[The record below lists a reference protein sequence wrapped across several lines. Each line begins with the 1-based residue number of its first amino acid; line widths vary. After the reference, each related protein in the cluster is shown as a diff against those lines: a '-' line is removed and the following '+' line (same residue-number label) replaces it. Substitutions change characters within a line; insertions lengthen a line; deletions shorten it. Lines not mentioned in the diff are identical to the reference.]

1 MKKILYICTLYS
13 SALLQFLLLPI
24 FVSFVGKESFGEYVY
39 YYTVI
44 NWLTFSSTLGTQ
56 TKVRQLFPLRSFEGL
71 KVTLII
77 AFGFTILTLMF
88 SFLFFYF
95 FSGYSIELI
104 VTILMLTVAIGY
116 LSIVN
121 AFLIADDKAITS
133 AVNQCLFSVFP
144 LVIFLLFSIN
154 EDVTYTVRF
163 YLMIVLALIIIYMN
177 KGYFGVAFYES
188 KVRSNELLCSTKDNI
203 KIGMNSLFDKV
214 ISQGDKI
221 FVGWAFGF
229 EILAIYA
236 IGSQISNLLQVT
248 FKAFLIF
255 IEQKIFK
262 KTNGLFRELLFL
274 LLGGAVISVLAYL
287 FISEMFLYFFDED
300 YLYVL
305 SLLPFQF
312 LIVYLRS
319 ISGVQFTADL
329 VRGAHTRNVIVQYSF
344 LLFISSIICLNYQSL
359 DILQFV
365 QMIAIMSFL
374 SNLINFTYRVI
385 NK

>member
-1 MKKILYICTLYS
+1 
-13 SALLQFLLLPI
+13 
-24 FVSFVGKESFGEYVY
+24 
-39 YYTVI
+39 
-44 NWLTFSSTLGTQ
+44 
-56 TKVRQLFPLRSFEGL
+56 
-71 KVTLII
+71 
-77 AFGFTILTLMF
+77 
-88 SFLFFYF
+88 
-95 FSGYSIELI
+95 
-104 VTILMLTVAIGY
+104 MLTVAIGY